1 MRCEVN
7 TRNYLWG
14 VFAVVMMITFIGC
27 GSDLVTVT
35 GTVTLDGVPLEDAFV
50 EYTPQEPGGSVSYG
64 RTDANGKYEMMFSL
78 SEKGAVPG
86 DNVVRITTA
95 DVGDEGVAGP
105 KERVPKRYNEE
116 SELQAD
122 VVAGKAN
129 EINFDL
135 TTEDAEVVQPVID
148 PDA

>member
-1 MRCEVN
+1 MRFEVIS
-7 TRNYLWG
+7 RNCLCG

-35 GTVTLDGVPLEDAFV
+35 GTVTLDGEPLGDAFV
-50 EYTPQEPGGSVSYG
+50 EFTPQVEGGSVSYG
-64 RTDANGKYEMMFSL
+64 RTDENGKYEMMFSL
-78 SEKGAVPG
+78 SEMGAVPG
-86 DNVVRITTA
+86 ENVVSITTA
-95 DVGDEGVAGP
+95 DVGDGEPGP

-116 SELQAD
+116 SELTAD

-129 EINFDL
+129 EINFTL
-135 TTEDAEVVQPVID
+135 TTEDAEIVQPDYD